1 MAPRGALAGAIVSAM
16 RLHHW
21 PKNVLV
27 FVPMFVTHDFNLGA
41 LSDGITAFVA
51 FSLAASA
58 TYLINDLS
66 DVEAD
71 RVHPEKRDRAIATGA
86 LPARVAIAAAAVL
99 LVAAFGL
106 AMLLPVSF
114 MVALGV
120 YAAAAC
126 AYTWRLKRM
135 LGVDVV
141 VLGCLYTLRVIAGDE
156 ATGSNAIG
164 PDSSEWMIGFSIF
177 FFLALAIVKR
187 FTELSFLEEAGG
199 VRAPRRAY
207 RVEDLRVMIP
217 LAAASAFSALTI
229 FSRYIGSPDVLD
241 TYQRPQFLWL
251 AVPILSCWLLR
262 LMLLA
267 NRLRIRDD
275 PVIFALRDRMSQAC
289 GLATLGVLL
298 LAW

>member
-1 MAPRGALAGAIVSAM
+1 MSRVSLPGAIVSAM

-21 PKNVLV
+21 PKNILV
-27 FVPMFVTHDFNLGA
+27 FVPMFVTHDFNVAA
-41 LSDGITAFVA
+41 LTDGSVAFLA

-58 TYLINDLS
+58 NYLINDIY
-66 DVEAD
+66 DIEAD
-71 RVHPEKRDRAIATGA
+71 RLHPEKCERPIVTGVLPVRIAIAT
-86 LPARVAIAAAAVL
+86 AAVL
-99 LVAAFGL
+99 IVAAFGL
-106 AMLLPVSF
+106 ATRLPLSF

-120 YAAAAC
+120 YVAMASV
-126 AYTWRLKRM
+126 YTWRLKRM

-141 VLGCLYTLRVIAGDE
+141 ILGCLYTLRVIAGDE

-177 FFLALAIVKR
+177 FFLALATIKR
-187 FTELSFLEEAGG
+187 FTELSFLAEAGG

-207 RVEDLRVMIP
+207 KVEDLRVMIP
-217 LAAASAFSALTI
+217 LATASAFSALTI

-241 TYQRPQFLWL
+241 TYHKPQFLWL
-251 AVPILSCWLLR
+251 VMPILSCWLLR

-267 NRLRIRDD
+267 NRLKVRAD
-275 PVIFALRDRMSQAC
+275 PVIFALRDRMSQVC
-289 GLATLGVLL
+289 GLATLGVLF